1 MMHVEQYENV
11 GHAGEHQTTQ
21 EHQLGGAFGGRSTI
35 LSLE

>member
-1 MMHVEQYENV
+1 MMHLEQYEDA

-21 EHQLGGAFGGRSTI
+21 EQQLGGGFGGRSTI

>member
-1 MMHVEQYENV
+1 MMHVEQYEDV

-21 EHQLGGAFGGRSTI
+21 EQQLGGGSGGRSTI